1 MSRGI
6 DESDGFFRN
15 DSQISKS
22 IITDQS
28 QLPVHVTGLVVQSQ
42 EGHRGVNGLPALGT
56 QPHHLEAGLVDLLR
70 ELVDGNVTGSTHQY
84 WAGGET
90 FDYRGP

>member
-1 MSRGI
+1 M
-6 DESDGFFRN
+6 
-15 DSQISKS
+15 
-22 IITDQS
+22 
-28 QLPVHVTGLVVQSQ
+28 QSQ

-90 FDYRGP
+90 FDYWGPYGPYSKTLWGEWAACCLPIALSS